1 MTRVRNIC
9 LWGLAVLAATAGA
22 RGQSIVWQP
31 WSNQVWAQAKRE
43 HKLVLLDLEAVWCHW
58 CHVMDAT
65 TYRDPEVAALIAK
78 HYLAVKVDQD
88 ARPDLAN
95 RYQDFGWPATVI
107 YAADGSEIIKKRG
120 YISPVGMRRFLR
132 TVAAGS
138 LARGGGRPQRRA
150 AGRRRPGPDRCAP
163 LRRRSRA
170 GLKNWVIRGYP
181 MMAALALGN
190 NAMARPQIGRGPRYR
205 SRAISRLRLGISNFS

>member
-132 TVAAGS
+132 TVAAKS
-138 LARGGGRPQRRA
+138 KTAGGLSELWHRA
-150 AGRRRPGPDRCAP
+150 SKPAAAELIV
-163 LRRRSRA
+163 LRR
-170 GLKNWVIRGYP
+170 
-181 MMAALALGN
+181 
-190 NAMARPQIGRGPRYR
+190 
-205 SRAISRLRLGISNFS
+205 